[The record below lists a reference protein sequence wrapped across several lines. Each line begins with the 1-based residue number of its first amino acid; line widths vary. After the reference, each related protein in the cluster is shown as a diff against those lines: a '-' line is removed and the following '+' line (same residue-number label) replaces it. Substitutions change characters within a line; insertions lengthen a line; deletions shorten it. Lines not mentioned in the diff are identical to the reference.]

1 MRKDRPFDRFILIV
15 LDGVG
20 IGAQE
25 DSGDYGDAE
34 ADSVG
39 HVAQEI
45 GLILPNLCE
54 LGLGKIKP
62 GFKLCADGEV
72 NGFYGKLT
80 MAAAGKDSTSGHWE
94 LSGLILRE
102 PFPLFPEGFPEKF
115 IKDFEKATGR
125 RVIGNKPA
133 SGTEIIEELGPE
145 HVETGALIVY
155 TSADSVFQIAAHR
168 DVVPEEELYGY
179 CETARE
185 MLTGDL
191 AVGRVIARPFE
202 GVPGRFRRT
211 AGRRDYSL
219 PPPKPTVLDLLVG
232 AGYEVRI
239 IGKIDYLFGGRG
251 VTAAYHTSGNDDG
264 IEKTVEQIKEGFD
277 GLLFV
282 NLNDTDTVYG
292 HRNDPAGYA
301 EALGVFDSAIPRI
314 KGAMKP
320 RDVLLITSDHGNDPT
335 TPGTDHTRERTPLL
349 GWYPEW
355 SGAYDLELRDSL
367 SDAGRTVAEA
377 LLEEPAVSGTSFL
390 NEILN

>member
-1 MRKDRPFDRFILIV
+1 MKKDRPFGRFILIV

-20 IGAQE
+20 VGAQE
-25 DSGDYGDAE
+25 DSGDYGDAD
-34 ADSVG
+34 ADSLG
-39 HVAQEI
+39 HVAQETGI
-45 GLILPNLCE
+45 ALPNLCE
-54 LGLGKIKP
+54 LGLGKVKP
-62 GFKLCADGEV
+62 GFNLCADGEV

-94 LSGLILRE
+94 LAGLILRE
-102 PFPLFPEGFPEKF
+102 PFPLFPGGFPENF
-115 IKDFEKATGR
+115 IRDFEEVTGR
-125 RVIGNKPA
+125 SVIGNKPA

-145 HVETGALIVY
+145 HIETGALIVY

-168 DVVPEEELYGY
+168 EIVPEEELYGY
-179 CETARE
+179 CETARK

-202 GVPGRFRRT
+202 GVTGRFRRT

-219 PPPKPTVLDLLVG
+219 PPPEPTVLDLLVG

-239 IGKIDYLFGGRG
+239 VGKIDYLFAGRG

-264 IEKTVEQIKEGFD
+264 IEKTIEQIKNDFD

-301 EALGVFDSAIPRI
+301 GALEAFDSAVPRI

-320 RDVLLITSDHGNDPT
+320 RDVLLVTSDHGNDPT
-335 TPGTDHTRERTPLL
+335 TPGTDHTRERTLLL
-349 GWYPEW
+349 GWYPGW
-355 SGAYDLELRDSL
+355 SGACDLGPRKSFADV
-367 SDAGRTVAEA
+367 GRTVAGA
-377 LLEEPAVSGTSFL
+377 LLEEPAVNGISFL
-390 NEILN
+390 DEILN

>member
-1 MRKDRPFDRFILIV
+1 MKKDRPFDRFILIV

-25 DSGDYGDAE
+25 DSGDYGDAD
-34 ADSVG
+34 ADSLG

-45 GLILPNLCE
+45 GLALPNLCE
-54 LGLGKIKP
+54 LGLEQVKP
-62 GFKLCADGEV
+62 GFNLCADGEV

-94 LSGLILRE
+94 LAGLILRE
-102 PFPLFPEGFPEKF
+102 PFPLFPGGFPERF
-115 IKDFEKATGR
+115 IRNFEKATGR
-125 RVIGNKPA
+125 RVIGNKTA

-145 HVETGALIVY
+145 HIETGALIVY

-179 CETARE
+179 CETARK
-185 MLTGDL
+185 MLTGNL
-191 AVGRVIARPFE
+191 AVGRVIARPFG

-219 PPPKPTVLDLLVG
+219 PPPKPTVLDLLVS

-239 IGKIDYLFGGRG
+239 VGKIDYLFAGRG
-251 VTAAYHTSGNDDG
+251 VTAAYHTSGNGDG
-264 IEKTVEQIKEGFD
+264 IEKTIEQIEEDFD

-301 EALGVFDSAIPRI
+301 EALGVFDSAVPRI
-314 KGAMKP
+314 IRAVKP

-349 GWYPEW
+349 GWYRGW
-355 SGAYDLELRDSL
+355 SGAYDLGLRDSL
-367 SDAGRTVAEA
+367 ADVGQTVAEG
-377 LLEEPAVSGTSFL
+377 LLDEPAVGGISFL
-390 NEILN
+390 YEILN